1 MAPARSVARQ
11 SLTDMRSSTTK
22 PLAVNRACGPN
33 VPAVARSSTQSM
45 LSKQFIRQIVRL
57 GPSSTTHHECRH
69 CGYGVEEAA
78 DKCSQCGSHEI
89 AAYDFE

>member
-1 MAPARSVARQ
+1 
-11 SLTDMRSSTTK
+11 MRSSTTK
-22 PLAVNRACGPN
+22 PLAVNRACGAECPGCGEIVDPIN
-33 VPAVARSSTQSM
+33 KQF
-45 LSKQFIRQIVRL
+45 KQFIRQIVRL